1 MKNISDS
8 VMNRHEG
15 VSITTVIRAVVPRIV
30 RNWVRSP
37 SRSFEWL
44 WDSARFRLG
53 STEILRLSPEW
64 SMICHPRAYKVGY
77 QAQISDPEQR
87 DEFRSF
93 MSHCRPDMLLF
104 DIGAH
109 FGMFSLAAAHFG
121 GRAIALDPSKEAVS
135 MIRIQANLNQCAERV
150 QAVLAAVSEMSGTM
164 GLLSSGVY
172 SNGYLR
178 VAKGRSARE
187 LTSVPAVTID
197 QLVER
202 YGSPTHLKIDVEG
215 HEAAVLRGGRI
226 ALTRISPFVFLEL
239 HNEMVASEGGDPNSA
254 LEELIALGY
263 KMFSTGGESINTYEI
278 LKRPIIRVV
287 ARRDC
292 P

>member
-1 MKNISDS
+1 MKNIPDS
-8 VMNRHEG
+8 GMNRHEG

-44 WDSARFRLG
+44 WDSARFWLG

-64 SMICHPRAYKVGY
+64 SIVCHPRAYKVGY

-87 DEFRSF
+87 DEFHSF

-121 GRAIALDPSKEAVS
+121 GRAIAVDPSKAAVR
-135 MIRIQANLNQCAERV
+135 MIGIQTNLNQCAERI
-150 QAVLAAVSEMSGTM
+150 QAVLAAVSEANGIM

-178 VAKGRSARE
+178 VAKGRSTRE
-187 LTSVPAVTID
+187 LTSVPTVTID
-197 QLVER
+197 HLVER

-215 HEAAVLRGGRI
+215 HETAVLRGGRI
-226 ALTRISPFVFLEL
+226 ALTRTSPLVFLEL
-239 HNEMVASEGGDPNSA
+239 HNEMVASEGGDPSSA
-254 LEELIALGY
+254 LQELIALGY
-263 KMFSTGGESINTYEI
+263 HTFSSRGKSIDAHEI
-278 LKRPIIRVV
+278 LERPIIRVV